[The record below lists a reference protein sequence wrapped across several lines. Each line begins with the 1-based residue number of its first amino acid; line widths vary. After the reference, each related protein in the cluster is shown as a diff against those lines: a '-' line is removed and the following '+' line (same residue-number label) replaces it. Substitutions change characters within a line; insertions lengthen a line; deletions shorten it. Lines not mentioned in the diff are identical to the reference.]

1 MKILIE
7 TVKEQGRLLMRS
19 LYSRRWMAIAVTAG
33 VSVAAGVAVSFAPNR
48 YEAKAQIYV
57 DTQKMLKPLMSGLTY
72 QPDVD
77 QQVRMLART
86 LISRPNVQRL
96 LDSPGLQLTYDRAA
110 EKENLVNRLMTR
122 IKVTPSSGDNYNF
135 YEISYKGDSPEN
147 ASALVEATV
156 NLFLQSGAD
165 EKQRD
170 SEDAGNFIEEQ
181 IREYEKKLTE
191 AENRVKE
198 FKIKNFGASGVSPQD
213 YFTRVS
219 VLSEE
224 VAKITTELKAAERAR
239 DTYKMSLS
247 GDGFNPISDGI
258 ASPAV
263 TELENRLEAQQKR
276 LDELLQRFTDAHPDV
291 VNGRRLVAQLTDEL
305 KKIEQDEASGKST
318 ASGMRRT
325 ATNPV
330 YQRLKLQLV
339 ETEAQVASLRSQLAT
354 KQAILEQARSVG
366 DRMPQVEA
374 ELAQLNR
381 DYDVIRKNYDALVSR
396 REAASLGMKL
406 SENSQLAEFRIVE
419 PVKVSPAPVFPSR
432 FHLSLIAVVV
442 AMLAGIGAAILA
454 DSLHPTVRSLDALR
468 RLSGRPVLGA
478 ISLQTS
484 PRHLQIQ
491 RAEMR
496 RLTGVLATLM
506 VIQAVWVAWVAAH
519 Q

>member
-1 MKILIE
+1 M
-7 TVKEQGRLLMRS
+7 
-19 LYSRRWMAIAVTAG
+19 AG
-33 VSVAAGVAVSFAPNR
+33 VGVSFAPNR
-48 YEAKAQIYV
+48 YEARAQIYV

-96 LDSPGLQLTYDRAA
+96 LDSPGLQFNDDDPS
-110 EKENLVNRLMTR
+110 EKEKLVNRLMTR

-135 YEISYKGDSPEN
+135 YEISYRGESVEN
-147 ASALVEATV
+147 ARALVEATV
-156 NLFLQSGAD
+156 NLFLQSGSD

-170 SEDAGNFIEEQ
+170 SEDAGAFIEEQ
-181 IREYEKKLTE
+181 IKEYERKLTE

-198 FKIKNFGASGVSPQD
+198 FKIKNFGASGVSTQD

-224 VAKITTELKAAERAR
+224 VAKITAELKAAEKAR

-247 GDGFNPISDGI
+247 GDGQFPMTDGVGS
-258 ASPAV
+258 SPVVA
-263 TELENRLEAQQKR
+263 ELESRLEAQQKR
-276 LDELLQRFTDAHPDV
+276 LDELLQRFTEVHPEV
-291 VNGRRLVAQLTDEL
+291 VNGRRLVAQLTADL
-305 KKIEQDEASGKST
+305 RKAEQDEATGKVP
-318 ASGMRRT
+318 ASALRRS
-325 ATNPV
+325 ASNPV

-354 KQAILEQARSVG
+354 KQTILDQARSVG

-381 DYDVIRKNYDALVSR
+381 DYDVIRKNYDALVTR
-396 REAASLGMKL
+396 REAAALGMKL
-406 SENSQLAEFRIVE
+406 SESSQLAEFRIVE
-419 PVKVSPAPVFPSR
+419 PVKVSSSPVFPSR
-432 FHLSLIAVVV
+432 FHLSVIAVFV
-442 AMLAGIGAAILA
+442 AMVAGIAAAILA
-454 DSLHPTVRSLDALR
+454 DSIHPTVRSTDALR

-484 PRHLQIQ
+484 PRHLAIQ

-506 VIQAVWVAWVAAH
+506 LIQAAWVIWVAAY